1 MTKTFLITVGISGVL
16 AVLLGTFG
24 TSILNGNISP
34 GKLNTWTLAV
44 SFQMTHT
51 IALLAITFMNRY
63 LKRSYLNVVYYLW
76 VIGIALYSGS
86 LYLNAISE
94 LTGASSEATGLL
106 RYFAPV
112 GSILLAVGWIL
123 IIVTGI
129 TYVHHKRGHKKSS
142 E

>member
-24 TSILNGNISP
+24 TNILIGNISP
-34 GKLNTWTLAV
+34 EKLTTWTLAV

-51 IALLAITFMNRY
+51 VALLAITFMNRY
-63 LKRSYLNVVYYLW
+63 LKRSYLNIIYYFW
-76 VIGIALYSGS
+76 TIGIALYSGS
-86 LYLNAISE
+86 LYLRSISE
-94 LTGASSEATGLL
+94 LTGAGSEATGLL

-112 GSILLAVGWIL
+112 GGSLLVVGWIL
-123 IIVTGI
+123 LIVTGI

-142 E
+142 D